1 MSIWL
6 IEDIFLPIYYLT
18 RLLKTWRLSIN
29 CYNILEV
36 IRLEKNI
43 DKLVNLLQRSKNT
56 VVVTGAG
63 ISTEAGIPDFRGKNG
78 IYRKLGENKVMNM
91 VNISFFRKC
100 PEQFYEFYR
109 KYFMFPP
116 VQPSKAHFVLA
127 DMEKKGLI
135 KSIVTQNID
144 NLHQKAGS
152 QRVIAIHGNADR
164 FQCIAAGCRAIYDG
178 SYASNCAQLVPTCA
192 ECGSILKPDVVLFG
206 EQIHN
211 YLDAQESILNAR
223 LLIVIG
229 SSLTVYPLAGFI
241 KEFSTFT
248 QDLIIINKGYT
259 GMDHAA
265 TLKIDANNTGELLQT
280 IYQRL

>member
-1 MSIWL
+1 M
-6 IEDIFLPIYYLT
+6 
-18 RLLKTWRLSIN
+18 
-29 CYNILEV
+29 
-36 IRLEKNI
+36 EKNI
-43 DKLVNLLQRSKNT
+43 DRLVNLLKLSKNT

-63 ISTEAGIPDFRGKNG
+63 ISTEAGIPDFRGENG
-78 IYRKLGENKVMNM
+78 IYRKLGENQVMNII
-91 VNISFFRKC
+91 NIDFFRRC

-127 DMEKKGLI
+127 DMEKDGII

-144 NLHQKAGS
+144 NLHQQAGS
-152 QRVIAIHGNADR
+152 KRVIAIHGNADR
-164 FQCIAAGCRAIYDG
+164 FQCTTVRCRTVYDG
-178 SYASNCAQLVPTCA
+178 LYANNCPATVPTCHK
-192 ECGSILKPDVVLFG
+192 CGGILKPDVVLFG
-206 EQIHN
+206 EQIYNH
-211 YLDAQESILNAR
+211 LDAHESILNAR

-229 SSLTVYPLAGFI
+229 SSLTVYPLAGFV

-265 TLKIDANNTGELLQT
+265 TLKIDAHNTGELLQT